1 MGTVSRRGELVA
13 MGNGTADCFDT
24 ISRKWVAVKQ
34 QARTGFGVL
43 AVSAAVRKGK
53 STSLEDVTIMFKVDK

>member
-1 MGTVSRRGELVA
+1 

-34 QARTGFGVL
+34 QAHTGFGVL